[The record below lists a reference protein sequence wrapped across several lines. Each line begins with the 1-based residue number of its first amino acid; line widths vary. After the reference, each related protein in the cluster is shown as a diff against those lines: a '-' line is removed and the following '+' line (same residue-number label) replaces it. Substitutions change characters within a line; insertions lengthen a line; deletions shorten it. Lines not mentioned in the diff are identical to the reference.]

1 MGYTN
6 PTPGGWGMMKK
17 HGSLNLE
24 PETQAELSR
33 RLRSASG
40 HLGAVERMVERGEYC
55 IEILKQIAA
64 VQAALSK
71 VAHSV
76 ASVHMKHCVRES
88 MLADGGE
95 DRIDELMEAL
105 RYLKHF

>member
-1 MGYTN
+1 
-6 PTPGGWGMMKK
+6 MKT
-17 HGSLNLE
+17 HGSLAHE
-24 PETQAELSR
+24 PETQTALLR
-33 RLRSASG
+33 RLRSAAG
-40 HLGAVERMVERGEYC
+40 HLGAVERMVGEGAYC

-76 ASVHMKHCVRES
+76 ASVHMKHCVRQA